1 MKVEVQKYQKSI
13 NQTNFTLAQV
23 ALVWDFYVT
32 KSVAKTAAQKRSVK
46 DYNLKE
52 LPWKAMLEKAELSKE
67 NVKILKANSINKT
80 LKAFDLATTEGK
92 HNKSIEID
100 TNKIVC
106 LIPYSIADEDQPT
119 AKIGE
124 AECVLTHIRNS
135 FAHGLTYFFNN
146 GQVLFEDK
154 DPSGNITARM
164 ILKQQTLLDWI
175 SLIDHEQKFYVLHDL
190 CKVCPK
196 KEEG

>member
-1 MKVEVQKYQKSI
+1 MKVEVQKYHKSI

-80 LKAFDLATTEGK
+80 LKAFDLATTEDK